1 VKSSTKTEKVWTTT
15 KTKKTEAKTVNKVLN
30 RLTWLSV
37 LLTGLT
43 STFASTHFPLFKQSS
58 SWMAAL
64 IILGVL
70 GMLFIARFTNEGT
83 KGWQFILDAR
93 LEIRRVS
100 WPTRQ
105 ETIYLTL
112 IILVIV
118 VVTSLFI
125 YFLGLLFVNLIKWIL
140 I

>member
-1 VKSSTKTEKVWTTT
+1 MKSSTKTEKVWTTT
-15 KTKKTEAKTVNKVLN
+15 KTKKTGVKTVNKVLN
-30 RLTWLSV
+30 KLTWLSV
-37 LLTGLT
+37 VLTGLT
-43 STFASTHFPLFKQSS
+43 SIFASTHFPLFKKSS

-70 GMLFIARFTNEGT
+70 AMLFIARFTNQGT
-83 KGWQFILDAR
+83 KSWQFILDAR

>member
-1 VKSSTKTEKVWTTT
+1 
-15 KTKKTEAKTVNKVLN
+15 
-30 RLTWLSV
+30 
-37 LLTGLT
+37 
-43 STFASTHFPLFKQSS
+43 
-58 SWMAAL
+58 MAAL

-70 GMLFIARFTNEGT
+70 AMLFIARFTNQGT
-83 KGWQFILDAR
+83 KSWQFILDAR